1 MPIELLEELATA
13 LDGLGPVVDDTLTEL
28 TVEETG
34 LALNSLTTR
43 DRQTIMRKLGFR
55 RVVPRRFGPA
65 LSEQVLR
72 RMQRRQP
79 AYERRHAAV
88 HLTGRVVTDIVTDV
102 MAHLPV
108 HRAPAPVDRWGARL
122 VLLALFCR
130 VHASV
135 FDAHL
140 LVRAAEQDWYGAT
153 ADPTL
158 REAVRAAAQRVV
170 DAAPDYDPDTA
181 FQDDSDNANANA
193 GANAHDSDNASDGG
207 KRAEPAVSAPEKA
220 ALPAPRSP
228 QGVADA
234 DVAEAEHRTEG
245 AVIEHL
251 DSLRHELEGVVDR
264 ARDAVGRVGLAL
276 ADGRPPGPADLA
288 SLSEVEPAFSRT
300 REGLA
305 GAGLTGVPDRLD
317 EIRTAVEDLR
327 AAAERNEKHDRDRR
341 VLATVLTLGCREDSP
356 VAGVIADARQRA
368 EDLLAKPRWDE
379 TEAACADFLALL
391 VRLVEVKDDQDGR
404 ETLIDV
410 QQRLSVAHPP
420 YAVAAVLHDQIT
432 LAPAP
437 ESLPTDGTETG
448 EPGGEQDGQDT
459 SGPETDAEGPSG
471 TADSAGPATQPNGET
486 APTPAAPAPAPA
498 APVPAPAAT
507 ALTPAEPAPDTAGRP
522 VPSAPGADWQ
532 VADLLKNSRT
542 GTAVHLHAADG
553 ETPDDA
559 PADAGPGAPGDA
571 DDHRDAIEPI
581 LARLVTER
589 RFGLAA
595 HLSGAAGRPA
605 AEAAVLRLAAAAA
618 LLTPRSDGTARFVED
633 ALREGDA
640 QEGTAGGLEP
650 LLLPVL
656 VKAALLTGSPVVG
669 AQLRA
674 LSQHLPDSLQKV
686 AAEVAERTLN
696 SALILTPLHTVVAD
710 ASQTE
715 SRLQDTVETCRN
727 LLVPPRMRFQRAS
740 QMVKQWL
747 LPNGLLGSVLTAVVD
762 DSADA
767 ADRADALLRR
777 LERTAHFEDEIDR
790 MDGELRGTGG
800 RAIHGSGRNNVRQFL
815 ERVRAAVWEWHVVQR
830 ELRATRSEET
840 AWAADSVAGLRLCLL
855 GLRKGV
861 MSDLVSAG
869 QASRP
874 LARAAAAA
882 SGEMFGEV
890 FGVLESGVPPVP
902 HTAETDVMELLDA
915 ELFKLPDWPGTAP
928 TVPALIA
935 AADRTW
941 EEAIAFQTAR
951 DGFTAVRSLLSL
963 AERGVL
969 PAGHG
974 LESSD
979 DRLAR
984 LAQAEAGRHRALAD
998 RVRELGAELRRAQA
1012 DGALTDEQDVNLQEL
1027 LADSAPRTE
1036 SGQLR
1041 ELSVIRR
1048 NLDRVDELIPHHRKE
1063 AADRLRA
1070 RLAALPDVREDDRR
1084 RVLHNLDTDSLA
1096 TAAEL
1101 VYFLELGESVPE
1113 IRAEDSHL
1121 ERFFPAVPDALPTG
1135 ITPDL
1140 IDAVRSRTRCDDSAV
1155 LDYSALSEGEAE
1167 RVADALERWV
1177 KLASTRDRANINPRV
1192 DLTPALSLL
1201 GFEARKALPL
1211 RELRYGNDYRF
1222 FELAET
1228 EVTGRAWAPAFGSQ
1242 IKDRGNQL
1250 RALLIWGRPAAKLL
1264 VSRISQDPDESS
1276 LLIVHFGT
1284 VDSRTRAELAAVSQG
1299 GKPIL
1304 VVDDAALAYLA
1315 AHGNRRIDA
1324 ATETLLP
1331 FSGVNPYIKEKRG
1344 QIGREMFYGRDRER
1358 KSILD
1363 PAGTQIIYGG
1373 RGLGKSALL
1382 ADAGDRFVEQR
1393 PGSYRKLYLN
1403 LDKIGIGKGTALG
1416 AAVIW
1421 NTLDQELTKEGVLEE
1436 PRRRGQQKEPWQRV
1450 TDGIAAWLD
1459 EDSDRRLLILLD
1471 ECDRFFEADVP
1482 ECTETRR
1489 LRGLG
1494 DDSRGRAKVVFAGL
1508 HSVQRFTRLARNGPF
1523 SHLAQTPTVVGPLT
1537 PQFAAD
1543 LIVDPM
1549 RALGFEFEDVDLVN
1563 RVLGFCSYQPFLLQI
1578 FGSRMVQVMQG
1589 KRARQPMLPPPY
1601 TIEAADV
1608 DAVEQDASL
1617 RSDITAA
1624 FKDTLALDDRYN
1636 VVANVLAQHARD
1648 YGLETRLSDR
1658 ELRDECAGWWP
1669 QGFEKLDS
1677 EGFRAYLQE
1686 MVGLGVLAPNH
1697 DGQGWHLRGPNA
1709 LRMIG
1714 TAQEIEARLLGAER
1728 EYRLE
1733 DAVVLESRPGLD
1745 DGRRSAPLTINQ
1757 IDYLLGERRNQVRV
1771 VLGSRATGIGDVE
1784 RTLRDATGRVAGWI
1798 LPPIGNANTYRKQ
1811 LAAGRADER
1820 RLLISDLAQGSDKSC
1835 RESLELARTTLPGT
1849 SGATR
1854 SVVLVS
1860 SPDQIGFWRDLLA
1873 GEDTASGDDDTV
1885 VVLRRYDRRGL
1896 RDWTQQHNVY
1906 ETEERLTRLAAVTGG
1921 WPILLDKVLELR
1933 HAHQDQ
1939 DSALEKLEKWLTTK
1953 ENVQEFIDAVG
1964 LEPTATAG
1972 EHELIRRCYEA
1983 VVGEL
1988 GVGWNLEADCVTAAE
2003 LAGLSPDDAPWA
2015 LACLESLQALDRQ
2028 GPRLRVEPVLHQA
2041 LGILSAQD

>member
-1 MPIELLEELATA
+1 MSIELLEELASA
-13 LDGLGPVVDDTLTEL
+13 LDGLGPVVDDTLAEL

-34 LALNSLTTR
+34 LALNSLDTR
-43 DRQTIMRKLGFR
+43 DRQTIMNRLGFR
-55 RVVPRRFGPA
+55 RVVPRRFGQA
-65 LSEQVLR
+65 LSEQVLSR
-72 RMQRRQP
+72 IQRREP
-79 AYERRHAAV
+79 ALERRHAAM
-88 HLTGRVVTDIVTDV
+88 HLTARVMVDMVRDV
-102 MAHLPV
+102 MA
-108 HRAPAPVDRWGARL
+108 PASDDRGGPAGRWDARL
-122 VLLALFCR
+122 VRLTLFSR
-130 VHASV
+130 VQASV

-140 LVRAAEQDWYGAT
+140 LVRAAEQGWYGAGSD
-153 ADPTL
+153 AVA
-158 REAVRAAAQRVV
+158 REAARAAAQRVV
-170 DAAPDYDPDTA
+170 DAVPDYDPATA
-181 FQDDSDNANANA
+181 FLHDGDRVGVDGEEDESA
-193 GANAHDSDNASDGG
+193 GGAPETA
-207 KRAEPAVSAPEKA
+207 AVST
-220 ALPAPRSP
+220 PRRP
-228 QGVADA
+228 HDA
-234 DVAEAEHRTEG
+234 VGEHTEETEPRTAR
-245 AVIEHL
+245 AVLESL
-251 DSLRHELEGVVDR
+251 GSLREELEDVLDR
-264 ARDAVGRVGLAL
+264 ARDAADRLKLAL
-276 ADGRPPGPADLA
+276 ADGRPPAAPDLR
-288 SLSEVEPAFSRT
+288 SLSEVEPAFARART
-300 REGLA
+300 GLA
-305 GAGLTGVPDRLD
+305 EAGLTGVPDRLD
-317 EIRTAVEDLR
+317 DVHTAIDAFR
-327 AAAERNEKHDRDRR
+327 ATAERSEKDERARR
-341 VLATVLTLGCREDSP
+341 ALATVLTLGCRPDSA
-356 VAGVIADARQRA
+356 VADVIADAGQRA
-368 EDLLAKPRWDE
+368 GALLAKARWDE
-379 TEAACADFLALL
+379 RDEACADFLALL
-391 VRLVEVKDDQDGR
+391 VRLVEVKDDPAHRQ
-404 ETLIDV
+404 TLV
-410 QQRLSVAHPP
+410 EAQQRLSLAHPP

-432 LAPAP
+432 ITPTKEPVTTHRTVTGKPA
-437 ESLPTDGTETG
+437 EGA
-448 EPGGEQDGQDT
+448 DGQDRPDT
-459 SGPETDAEGPSG
+459 AAPEAGPKSGSD
-471 TADSAGPATQPNGET
+471 TAD
-486 APTPAAPAPAPA
+486 
-498 APVPAPAAT
+498 
-507 ALTPAEPAPDTAGRP
+507 AGRP
-522 VPSAPGADWQ
+522 VPETDGATALAAGEPESATAEQLVLPAPRSEWP
-532 VADLLKNSRT
+532 VADLLKSSLT
-542 GTAVHLHAADG
+542 GTALLPGTDTDVTA
-553 ETPDDA
+553 DDA
-559 PADAGPGAPGDA
+559 GAGATTDPRSGS
-571 DDHRDAIEPI
+571 DDHREDVEPI
-581 LARLVTER
+581 LARLIEEK

-595 HLSGAAGRPA
+595 HLSGAADRPP
-605 AEAAVLRLAAAAA
+605 AESAVLRLSAAAE
-618 LLTPRSDGTARFVED
+618 LLNPRSDGAARFVED

-640 QEGTAGGLEP
+640 QEGAAAGGLEL

-674 LSQHLPDSLQKV
+674 LSQHLPDTLQKV

-696 SALILTPLHTVVAD
+696 SALILAPLHTVVAD
-710 ASQTE
+710 ASQAE
-715 SRLQDTVETCRN
+715 SRLQDSVETCRN
-727 LLVPPRMRFQRAS
+727 LLVAPRMRFQRAS
-740 QMVKQWL
+740 QMAKQWL
-747 LPNGLLGSVLTAVVD
+747 LPNGLLGSVLTAVVNG
-762 DSADA
+762 SPDA
-767 ADRADALLRR
+767 ADRADSLLRQ

-815 ERVRAAVWEWHVVQR
+815 ERVRAAVWEWHMIQR
-830 ELRATRSEET
+830 ELGNTRSEET
-840 AWAADSVAGLRLCLL
+840 AWAADSVAALRLSLL

-861 MSDLVSAG
+861 MSDLTPAG
-869 QASRP
+869 QGSRP
-874 LARAAAAA
+874 VARAASAA
-882 SGEMFGEV
+882 SGEIFDEV
-890 FGVLESGVPPVP
+890 FDALESGTPPAP
-902 HTAETDVMELLDA
+902 HTMETDVAELLDV
-915 ELFKLPDWPGTAP
+915 ELYKLPDWPGTAP
-928 TVPALIA
+928 TLPALIA

-941 EEAIAFQTAR
+941 EEAIGFQTAR
-951 DGFTAVRSLLSL
+951 DGFTAVRTILSL

-969 PAGHG
+969 PDGHA
-974 LESSD
+974 LESSGE
-979 DRLAR
+979 RLAR
-984 LAQAEAGRHRALAD
+984 LAQTEGERHRMLAD

-1012 DGALTDEQDVNLQEL
+1012 DGALTVEQDVNLQEL

-1036 SGQLR
+1036 SGSSR

-1048 NLDRVDELIPHHRKE
+1048 NLDRVAELIPHHRKE

-1070 RLAALPDVREDDRR
+1070 RLAALPTVGEDDRR
-1084 RVLHNLDTDSLA
+1084 RVLHNLDTDNLA

-1121 ERFFPAVPDALPTG
+1121 ETFFPAVPDALPGG

-1140 IDAVRSRTRCDDSAV
+1140 IKAVRSRRQLPDTAV
-1155 LDYSALSEGEAE
+1155 LDYSDLSEGEAE
-1167 RVADALERWV
+1167 RAADALERWA

-1242 IKDRGNQL
+1242 IKDRGNKL

-1264 VSRISQDPDESS
+1264 ISRISQDPDESS
-1276 LLIVHFGT
+1276 LLVVHFGT
-1284 VDSRTRAELAAVSQG
+1284 IDSRTRTELAAVSQG

-1315 AHGNRRIDA
+1315 AHGNRRVDA

-1416 AAVIW
+1416 AAAIW

-1436 PRRRGQQKEPWQRV
+1436 PRRRGPKPEPWQRV
-1450 TDGIAAWLD
+1450 TDGIATWL
-1459 EDSDRRLLILLD
+1459 EQDSDRRLLILLD

-1494 DDSRGRAKVVFAGL
+1494 EDSRGRAKVVFAGL

-1543 LIVDPM
+1543 LIVHPM

-1578 FGSRMVQVMQG
+1578 FGSRMVQVMQD

-1601 TIEAADV
+1601 TIETADV

-1648 YGLETRLSDR
+1648 NGLETRLSDR

-1669 QGFEKLDS
+1669 QGFDKLDS

-1714 TAQEIEARLLGAER
+1714 TAQEIEARLLGAEE

-1733 DAVVLESRPGLD
+1733 EAVVLESRPGLD

-1771 VLGSRATGIGDVE
+1771 VLGTRATGIGDVE

-1798 LPPIGNANTYRKQ
+1798 LPPIGNANTYRRQ
-1811 LAAGRADER
+1811 LAAGRTEER
-1820 RLLISDLAQGSDKSC
+1820 RLLISDLALGSDKSC
-1835 RESLELARTTLPGT
+1835 RESLEQARTILPT
-1849 SGATR
+1849 VPGATR

-1860 SPDQIGFWRDLLA
+1860 SPEQIGFWRDLLA
-1873 GEDTASGDDDTV
+1873 GSEAAGGADETV
-1885 VVLRRYDRRGL
+1885 VVLRRYDKRGL

-1906 ETEERLTRLAAVTGG
+1906 ETEERLTRLAAITGG

-1933 HAHQDQ
+1933 DPNQDQ
-1939 DSALEKLEKWLTTK
+1939 DGALQELEKWLARK
-1953 ENVQEFIDAVG
+1953 ESAQELVNAVG
-1964 LEPTATAG
+1964 LATTAVAG
-1972 EHELIRRCYEA
+1972 DDDLVRRGYEA

-1988 GVGWNLEADCVTAAE
+1988 GTGWNPEADCTTAAE
-2003 LAGLSPDDAPWA
+2003 LAGLSPDDAQWA
-2015 LACLESLQALDRQ
+2015 IACLESLQALDRD
-2028 GPRLRVEPVLHQA
+2028 GTHLRVEPVLHRA
-2041 LGILSAQD
+2041 LGILSAGE

>member
-1 MPIELLEELATA
+1 MSFSHAVVTEPPLSPPGVPIDLLEELASA
-13 LDGLGPVVDDTLTEL
+13 LDGLGPVVDSALAEL

-34 LALNSLTTR
+34 LALNSLDTR
-43 DRQTIMRKLGFR
+43 DRQTIMRGLGFR
-55 RVVPRRFGPA
+55 RVVPRRFGRA
-65 LSEQVLR
+65 LSEQVLSR
-72 RMQRRQP
+72 IQRRES
-79 AYERRHAAV
+79 AAERSHVAS
-88 HLTGRVVTDIVTDV
+88 HLTSRVVVDIVHDG
-102 MAHLPV
+102 MEHASDHRGGSPV
-108 HRAPAPVDRWGARL
+108 ERWGARL
-122 VLLALFCR
+122 IRLALFTR
-130 VHASV
+130 VQASV
-135 FDAHL
+135 FDAQL
-140 LVRAAEQDWYGAT
+140 LVRAAEQDWYGARTDDT
-153 ADPTL
+153 AWET
-158 REAVRAAAQRVV
+158 ARAAAQRVV
-170 DAAPDYDPDTA
+170 DAAPGYDLATA
-181 FQDDSDNANANA
+181 FYEDS
-193 GANAHDSDNASDGG
+193 GG
-207 KRAEPAVSAPEKA
+207 NENEEEPTGGEPRSAAVSTP
-220 ALPAPRSP
+220 PHP
-228 QGVADA
+228 
-234 DVAEAEHRTEG
+234 AEAVGEHRTETEPP
-245 AVIEHL
+245 VERTVL
-251 DSLRHELEGVVDR
+251 ESLGFLQRELEETVGR
-264 ARDAVGRVGLAL
+264 AREAADRVRLAL
-276 ADGRPPGPADLA
+276 EDGCPPAVPDLE
-288 SLSEVEPAFSRT
+288 SLTEVEPAFTRART
-300 REGLA
+300 GLA
-305 GAGLTGVPDRLD
+305 EAGLTDVPDRLD
-317 EIRTAVEDLR
+317 EVRTAVDAFR
-327 AAAERNEKHDRDRR
+327 ATVERGERDGRTR
-341 VLATVLTLGCREDSP
+341 QALATVLTFDCRRDSA
-356 VAGVIADARQRA
+356 VADVIMDARQRA
-368 EDLLAKPRWDE
+368 EVLLAKPRWDE
-379 TEAACADFLALL
+379 RDEASADFLALL
-391 VRLVEVKDDQDGR
+391 VRLVEVKDDPASRQ
-404 ETLIDV
+404 TLVEV
-410 QQRLSVAHPP
+410 QQQLSLAHPP

-432 LAPAP
+432 MMPPQEPAATHRTATGESAGDAERQDRPDTAAPEAGLESEPDTADTDRPAP
-437 ESLPTDGTETG
+437 EADRATTLTTG
-448 EPGGEQDGQDT
+448 EP
-459 SGPETDAEGPSG
+459 A
-471 TADSAGPATQPNGET
+471 PATAEEPV
-486 APTPAAPAPAPA
+486 PPAPRSEWHVASLLKETSPTD
-498 APVPAPAAT
+498 T
-507 ALTPAEPAPDTAGRP
+507 ALRSDNDAP
-522 VPSAPGADWQ
+522 
-532 VADLLKNSRT
+532 
-542 GTAVHLHAADG
+542 
-553 ETPDDA
+553 
-559 PADAGPGAPGDA
+559 PADAGA
-571 DDHRDAIEPI
+571 DDTSDTETGSDNHPEDVEPI
-581 LARLVTER
+581 LARLIEEK

-595 HLSGAAGRPA
+595 HLSGTAGRPH
-605 AEAAVLRLAAAAA
+605 AESAVLRLSAAAA
-618 LLTPRSDGTARFVED
+618 LLNPRSDGTARFIED
-633 ALREGDA
+633 SLREGDG
-640 QEGTAGGLEP
+640 QEGAAAGGLEL

-656 VKAALLTGSPVVG
+656 VKAALVTGAPVVG

-674 LSQHLPDSLQKV
+674 LSQHLPDTLQKV

-696 SALILTPLHTVVAD
+696 SALILAPLHTVVAD

-715 SRLQDTVETCRN
+715 SRLQNAVETCRN
-727 LLVPPRMRFQRAS
+727 LLVAPRMRFQRAS

-747 LPNGLLGSVLTAVVD
+747 LPNGLLGSVLTAVVNG
-762 DSADA
+762 SADA
-767 ADRADALLRR
+767 ADRADTLLGR

-815 ERVRAAVWEWHVVQR
+815 ERVRAAVWEWRMAQR
-830 ELRATRSEET
+830 ELGNARSEET
-840 AWAADSVAGLRLCLL
+840 AWAADSVAALRLSLL

-869 QASRP
+869 QGSRP
-874 LARAAAAA
+874 VARAAAAA
-882 SGEMFGEV
+882 SGEIFAGV
-890 FGVLESGVPPVP
+890 FDALESGTAPAP
-902 HTAETDVMELLDA
+902 HAVETDVRELLDV
-915 ELFKLPDWPGTAP
+915 ELYKLPDWPGVAP
-928 TVPALIA
+928 TLPALIA

-941 EEAIAFQTAR
+941 EEAIGFQTAR
-951 DGFTAVRSLLSL
+951 DGFTAVRTILSL
-963 AERGVL
+963 SERGVL
-969 PAGHG
+969 PDGQA
-974 LESSD
+974 LELSGE
-979 DRLAR
+979 RLAR
-984 LAQAEAGRHRALAD
+984 LAQTEGERHRVLAD

-1012 DGALTDEQDVNLQEL
+1012 DGALTVEQDVNLQEL

-1036 SGQLR
+1036 SGSSR

-1048 NLDRVDELIPHHRKE
+1048 NLDRVAELIPHHRKE

-1070 RLAALPDVREDDRR
+1070 RLAALPTVSEDDRR

-1121 ERFFPAVPDALPTG
+1121 EMFFPDVPDALPG
-1135 ITPDL
+1135 GVTPDL
-1140 IDAVRSRTRCDDSAV
+1140 IEAVRSRKQLNESAV

-1167 RVADALERWV
+1167 RAADALERWA

-1211 RELRYGNDYRF
+1211 RELRHGNDYRF

-1242 IKDRGNQL
+1242 IKDRGDKL

-1264 VSRISQDPDESS
+1264 ISRISQDPDESS
-1276 LLIVHFGT
+1276 LLVVHFGT
-1284 VDSRTRAELAAVSQG
+1284 IDSRTRTELAAVSRG

-1315 AHGNRRIDA
+1315 AHGNRRVDA

-1382 ADAGDRFVEQR
+1382 ADAGDRFVGQR
-1393 PGSYRKLYLN
+1393 PGSHRKLYLN

-1416 AAVIW
+1416 AAAIW

-1436 PRRRGQQKEPWQRV
+1436 PRRRGPKPEPWQRV
-1450 TDGIAAWLD
+1450 TDGIATWLD
-1459 EDSDRRLLILLD
+1459 QDSDRRLLILLD

-1494 DDSRGRAKVVFAGL
+1494 EDSRGRAKVVFAGL

-1543 LIVDPM
+1543 LIVHPM

-1578 FGSRMVQVMQG
+1578 FGSRMVQVMQD
-1589 KRARQPMLPPPY
+1589 KRARQPVLPPPY

-1648 YGLETRLSDR
+1648 NGLETRLSDR

-1669 QGFEKLDS
+1669 QGFDKLDS

-1733 DAVVLESRPGLD
+1733 EAVVLESRPGLD

-1771 VLGSRATGIGDVE
+1771 VMGTRATGIGDVE
-1784 RTLRDATGRVAGWI
+1784 RTLRDATGRIAGWT
-1798 LPPIGNANTYRKQ
+1798 LPPIGSANTYRRQ
-1811 LAAGRADER
+1811 LAGGRAEER
-1820 RLLISDLAQGSDKSC
+1820 RLLISDLALGSDKSC
-1835 RESLELARTTLPGT
+1835 RESFEQARTTLPT
-1849 SGATR
+1849 AIGATR

-1860 SPDQIGFWRDLLA
+1860 SPGQIDFWRDLLA
-1873 GEDTASGDDDTV
+1873 DPETADGDGGTA

-1896 RDWTQQHNVY
+1896 RDWTQQHSVY
-1906 ETEERLTRLAAVTGG
+1906 ETEERLTRLAAITGG
-1921 WPILLDKVLELR
+1921 WPILLDKVLDLR
-1933 HAHQDQ
+1933 APHRDQ
-1939 DSALEKLEKWLTTK
+1939 DSALEELEKWLARK
-1953 ENVQEFIDAVG
+1953 ENAQDFVDATG
-1964 LEPTATAG
+1964 LAPTVVDG
-1972 EHELIRRCYEA
+1972 EDGLVRQGYEA

-1988 GVGWNLEADCVTAAE
+1988 GIGWNPEADCTTAAE
-2003 LAGLSPDDAPWA
+2003 LAGLSPDDARWA
-2015 LACLESLQALDRQ
+2015 LACLETLQVLDRD
-2028 GPRLRVEPVLHQA
+2028 GARLRVEPVLHRA
-2041 LGILSAQD
+2041 LGSLGTWE

>member
-1 MPIELLEELATA
+1 MSFSHAVVTEPPLSPPGVPIDLLEELASA
-13 LDGLGPVVDDTLTEL
+13 LDGLGPVVDSALAEL
-28 TVEETG
+28 TVEEIG
-34 LALNSLTTR
+34 LALNSLDTR
-43 DRQTIMRKLGFR
+43 DRQTIMRVLGFR
-55 RVVPRRFGPA
+55 KVVPRRFGRA
-65 LSEQVLR
+65 LSEQVLSR
-72 RMQRRQP
+72 IQRREP
-79 AYERRHAAV
+79 AAERSHAAS
-88 HLTGRVVTDIVTDV
+88 HLTSRIVVDIVHDC
-102 MAHLPV
+102 MEHAPD
-108 HRAPAPVDRWGARL
+108 HRGGSHVERWGPRL
-122 VLLALFCR
+122 IRLALFTR
-130 VHASV
+130 VQASV
-135 FDAHL
+135 FDAQL
-140 LVRAAEQDWYGAT
+140 LVRAAEQDWYGAGADAT
-153 ADPTL
+153 A
-158 REAVRAAAQRVV
+158 RETARAAAQRVV
-170 DAAPDYDPDTA
+170 GAAPGYDLATA
-181 FQDDSDNANANA
+181 YEGGGGNANE
-193 GANAHDSDNASDGG
+193 DEQKGG
-207 KRAEPAVSAPEKA
+207 EPQRAAVSTPPHHDQAV
-220 ALPAPRSP
+220 R
-228 QGVADA
+228 
-234 DVAEAEHRTEG
+234 EHRTETAPPMVRAG
-245 AVIEHL
+245 LE
-251 DSLRHELEGVVDR
+251 SLLSLQRELEQTLGRAREAVDR
-264 ARDAVGRVGLAL
+264 VRLAL
-276 ADGRPPGPADLA
+276 KDGCPPSVPDLE
-288 SLSEVEPAFSRT
+288 SLTEVELAFTRART
-300 REGLA
+300 ELA
-305 GAGLTGVPDRLD
+305 EAGITDAPDRLD
-317 EIRTAVEDLR
+317 EVRTAIDAFRATVER
-327 AAAERNEKHDRDRR
+327 GERDGRTRQ
-341 VLATVLTLGCREDSP
+341 VLAMVLTFGCRRDSA
-356 VAGVIADARQRA
+356 VADVIDDARQRA
-368 EDLLAKPRWDE
+368 EVLLAKPQWDE
-379 TEAACADFLALL
+379 QDEATADFLALL
-391 VRLVEVKDDQDGR
+391 VRLIEVKDDPAFRQ
-404 ETLIDV
+404 TLV
-410 QQRLSVAHPP
+410 ELQQQLSLAHPP

-432 LAPAP
+432 VMPPQEPAATHRTAPGESAGDTERQVRPDTPVPEAALESEPNAADTDRAAP
-437 ESLPTDGTETG
+437 EADGATPLPTG
-448 EPGGEQDGQDT
+448 EP
-459 SGPETDAEGPSG
+459 A
-471 TADSAGPATQPNGET
+471 PATAE
-486 APTPAAPAPAPA
+486 
-498 APVPAPAAT
+498 
-507 ALTPAEPAPDTAGRP
+507 EPAPPAQR
-522 VPSAPGADWQ
+522 SEWH
-532 VADLLKNSRT
+532 VADLLKKTSPTSTDLRF
-542 GTAVHLHAADG
+542 DID
-553 ETPDDA
+553 TP
-559 PADAGPGAPGDA
+559 PADAGA
-571 DDHRDAIEPI
+571 DDTSDTEAGSEGHPEDIEPI
-581 LARLVTER
+581 LARLIEER

-595 HLSGAAGRPA
+595 HLSGTAGRPQ
-605 AEAAVLRLAAAAA
+605 AESAVLCLSAAAA
-618 LLTPRSDGTARFVED
+618 LLNPRSDGTSRFIED
-633 ALREGDA
+633 SLREGEA
-640 QEGTAGGLEP
+640 QEGAAAGGLEL

-656 VKAALLTGSPVVG
+656 VRAALVTGAPLVG

-674 LSQHLPDSLQKV
+674 LSQHLPDTLQRV

-696 SALILTPLHTVVAD
+696 SALILAPLHTVVAD

-715 SRLQDTVETCRN
+715 SRLQDAVETCRN
-727 LLVPPRMRFQRAS
+727 LLVAPRMRFQRAS

-747 LPNGLLGSVLTAVVD
+747 LPNGLLGSALTAVVNG
-762 DSADA
+762 SADA
-767 ADRADALLRR
+767 ADRADTLLGR
-777 LERTAHFEDEIDR
+777 LERTTHFDDEIDR

-800 RAIHGSGRNNVRQFL
+800 RAIHGAGRNNVRQFL
-815 ERVRAAVWEWHVVQR
+815 ERVRAAVWEWRMAQR
-830 ELRATRSEET
+830 ELGNARSEET
-840 AWAADSVAGLRLCLL
+840 AWAADSVAALRLSLL

-861 MSDLVSAG
+861 MGDLVSAG
-869 QASRP
+869 QGSRP
-874 LARAAAAA
+874 VVRAAATA
-882 SGEMFGEV
+882 SGEIFAEV
-890 FGVLESGVPPVP
+890 FDALESGTAPAP
-902 HTAETDVMELLDA
+902 HAVETDIRELLDV
-915 ELFKLPDWPGTAP
+915 ELYKLPDWPGAAP
-928 TVPALIA
+928 TLPALIA

-941 EEAIAFQTAR
+941 EEAIGFQTAR
-951 DGFTAVRSLLSL
+951 DGFTAVRTILSL

-969 PAGHG
+969 PDGQP
-974 LESSD
+974 LKSSSE
-979 DRLAR
+979 RLAR
-984 LAQAEAGRHRALAD
+984 LDQTEGERHRVLAD
-998 RVRELGAELRRAQA
+998 RARALGAELRRAQA
-1012 DGALTDEQDVNLQEL
+1012 DGALTVEQDVNLQEL

-1036 SGQLR
+1036 SGSSR

-1048 NLDRVDELIPHHRKE
+1048 NLDRVAELIPHHRKE

-1070 RLAALPDVREDDRR
+1070 RLAALPLVSEDDRR

-1121 ERFFPAVPDALPTG
+1121 EMFFPNVPDALPG
-1135 ITPDL
+1135 GVTPDL
-1140 IDAVRSRTRCDDSAV
+1140 IEAVRSRRQLNESAI

-1167 RVADALERWV
+1167 RAADALERWA

-1211 RELRYGNDYRF
+1211 RELRHGNDYRF

-1228 EVTGRAWAPAFGSQ
+1228 EITGRAWAPAFGSQ
-1242 IKDRGNQL
+1242 IKDRGDKL

-1264 VSRISQDPDESS
+1264 ISRISQDPDESS
-1276 LLIVHFGT
+1276 LLVVHFGT
-1284 VDSRTRAELAAVSQG
+1284 IDSRTRTELAAVSRG

-1315 AHGNRRIDA
+1315 AHGNRRVDA

-1393 PGSYRKLYLN
+1393 PGSHRKLYLN

-1416 AAVIW
+1416 AAAIW

-1436 PRRRGQQKEPWQRV
+1436 PRRRGPKPEPWQRV
-1450 TDGIAAWLD
+1450 TNGIATWLD
-1459 EDSDRRLLILLD
+1459 QDADRRLLILLD

-1494 DDSRGRAKVVFAGL
+1494 EDSRGRAKVVFAGL

-1543 LIVDPM
+1543 LIVHPM

-1578 FGSRMVQVMQG
+1578 FGSRMVQVMQD

-1648 YGLETRLSDR
+1648 NGLETRLSDR

-1669 QGFEKLDS
+1669 QGFDKLDS

-1733 DAVVLESRPGLD
+1733 EAVVLESRPGLD

-1771 VLGSRATGIGDVE
+1771 VMGTRATGIGDVE

-1798 LPPIGNANTYRKQ
+1798 LPPIGNANTYRRQ
-1811 LAAGRADER
+1811 LAAGRAEER
-1820 RLLISDLAQGSDKSC
+1820 RLLISDLALGSDKSC
-1835 RESLELARTTLPGT
+1835 RESLEQARTTLPT
-1849 SGATR
+1849 ATGATR

-1860 SPDQIGFWRDLLA
+1860 SPGQIGFWRDLLA
-1873 GEDTASGDDDTV
+1873 DLETEDGDGGSA
-1885 VVLRRYDRRGL
+1885 VVLRRYDQRGL
-1896 RDWTQQHNVY
+1896 RDWTQQHSVY
-1906 ETEERLTRLAAVTGG
+1906 ETEERLTRLAAITGG
-1921 WPILLDKVLELR
+1921 WPILLDKALALR
-1933 HAHQDQ
+1933 ASHRDQ
-1939 DSALEKLEKWLTTK
+1939 DSALEELEKWLARK
-1953 ENVQEFIDAVG
+1953 ENALDFVDAAG
-1964 LEPTATAG
+1964 LAPTVVNG
-1972 EHELIRRCYEA
+1972 EDDLVRQGYEA
-1983 VVGEL
+1983 IVGEL
-1988 GVGWNLEADCVTAAE
+1988 GTGWNLEADCTTAAE
-2003 LAGLSPDDAPWA
+2003 LAGLSPDDARWA
-2015 LACLESLQALDRQ
+2015 LACLETLQALDRD
-2028 GPRLRVEPVLHQA
+2028 GARLRVEPVLHRVLSS
-2041 LGILSAQD
+2041 LGTWE